1 LITAVTVLHVLVAV
15 VLIVV
20 VLLQAGRGADIGAA
34 FGGASQTFFGG
45 RGAATFLAKVTAGAA
60 ALFMVTS
67 LYLAANSARGR
78 DTSIIDAIPGTQP
91 LPGVSPAPA
100 APATEPAAP
109 APAPAAPAAPP
120 ARPAT
125 K

>member
-1 LITAVTVLHVLVAV
+1 LITAVTILHVLVAV

-20 VLLQAGRGADIGAA
+20 VLLQAGRGADIGAT

-91 LPGVSPAPA
+91 VPGVSPAPA

-109 APAPAAPAAPP
+109 APAPPAPP